1 MISFVFPQEKKKRR
15 KKGGSE
21 KKKSAKINIFVSVVQ
36 PQEKY
41 EHIGEEIKMMD
52 LLADVCVC
60 SCALCKCV
68 RAHVCVFVCSAGFFG
83 CYNWCIVPDVFKS
96 SVALLNCTC

>member
-1 MISFVFPQEKKKRR
+1 M
-15 KKGGSE
+15 
-21 KKKSAKINIFVSVVQ
+21 VQ

-60 SCALCKCV
+60 LCASCKN
-68 RAHVCVFVCSAGFFG
+68 VCVLGLCRVFG
-83 CYNWCIVPDVFKS
+83 CYNWCIAFVHMHV
-96 SVALLNCTC
+96 VL